1 MIEPKEYKNLE
12 SLMKVNKHLGIAL
25 SELTKT
31 HSYIGVLSEQRRLI
45 QVKLKLESVMER
57 TLKAEVLAKNKFF
70 RKLKR

>member
-1 MIEPKEYKNLE
+1 MIEPKEYKDLE

-45 QVKLKLESVMER
+45 KVKLKLESVMER
-57 TLKAEVLAKNKFF
+57 TLKAEVLAKDKFF
-70 RKLKR
+70 RKLK

>member
-45 QVKLKLESVMER
+45 KVKLRLESIMEQ
-57 TLKAEVLAKNKFF
+57 TLKAEVLSKDKFF
-70 RKLKR
+70 RKLK

>member
-1 MIEPKEYKNLE
+1 MIEPKEYKDLE

-31 HSYIGVLSEQRRLI
+31 HSYIGILTEQRRLI
-45 QVKLKLESVMER
+45 KIKLRLESVMER

-70 RKLKR
+70 RKLK